1 MDFGT
6 GNLQSEN
13 AQAEPVTLLLEDL
26 RHGDKAALNALLPIV
41 YGELRRLAGSY
52 FRRERPDHT
61 LQPTVLIHE
70 AYLRLLG
77 QGQPA
82 YQNRSHFYAVAGQVM
97 RQILVDHARARN
109 AGKRGGGLRPAT
121 LPKEGGPAMK
131 YSPDD
136 MIALD
141 DALAALEKLDER
153 KARLIEM
160 RFIAGLSVE
169 EAAQVS
175 GLSAPSVYRE
185 LRLAQAWLKTHLQA
199 SDSRQS

>member
-1 MDFGT
+1 VPFGLSA
-6 GNLQSEN
+6 LQSEN
-13 AQAEPVTLLLEDL
+13 VQSDPVTLLLENL
-26 RHGDKAALNALLPIV
+26 RNGDKTALNALLPIV
-41 YGELRRLAGSY
+41 YGELRRLAGTY

-77 QGQPA
+77 QGQPG

-97 RQILVDHARARN
+97 RQILVDHARTRN
-109 AGKRGGGLRPAT
+109 ATKRGGGLRPAP
-121 LPKEGGPAMK
+121 LPDEGGPAMK
-131 YSPDD
+131 YSPVD

-141 DALAALEKLDER
+141 DALSALEKLDER

-169 EAAQVS
+169 EAAEVS

-185 LRLAQAWLKTHLQA
+185 LRLAQAWLKTHLQTA
-199 SDSRQS
+199 N